1 MVLWTT
7 SRCGGCCAAVDPHE
21 VDDGV
26 AAIDRTTIPNFDPVR
41 DRVATIAAV
50 ELLLYSH
57 DDVVVDRHDGD
68 DAGTATAAGSGAA
81 AATEGRT

>member
-41 DRVATIAAV
+41 DHVAIAAV

-57 DDVVVDRHDGD
+57 DDVVDDRHDGD